1 MRHYFVLLFLAVT
14 LSCSAKQG
22 VSQQTDNKHTFVVD
36 ENLPAPEKNF
46 EILSGELIAKQWA
59 SENKVN
65 KTIAYSFENEDLCN
79 LGQDNFFKCMVQAY
93 AGHHSVILSPD
104 IIWNVIAQGFSQ
116 HVNNN
121 PEALRDRIVYHEKG
135 KITLSVIT
143 KEDLH
148 SPNVKWDELLDT
160 FEKQITENT
169 KDNLADVMRADF
181 STTDK
186 TARIVSQ
193 MTLMSSVKSFLNYE
207 IHYLCGI
214 PSITIEGKVYEV
226 EILDTA
232 GEEDYQNMMDMWISF
247 GEGFLLVFAINDYE
261 SFELL
266 KGKYERILKGKHG
279 TACPIL
285 LVGNK
290 QDLANERKV
299 QFDEA
304 KKLADSWKINY
315 METSAKTNFNCKE
328 AFESLAAEIVKSKNK
343 EDTGPCCPCCKCNI
357 M

>member
-121 PEALRDRIVYHEKG
+121 PEALRD
-135 KITLSVIT
+135 
-143 KEDLH
+143 
-148 SPNVKWDELLDT
+148 
-160 FEKQITENT
+160 
-169 KDNLADVMRADF
+169 
-181 STTDK
+181 
-186 TARIVSQ
+186 
-193 MTLMSSVKSFLNYE
+193 
-207 IHYLCGI
+207 
-214 PSITIEGKVYEV
+214 
-226 EILDTA
+226 
-232 GEEDYQNMMDMWISF
+232 
-247 GEGFLLVFAINDYE
+247 
-261 SFELL
+261 
-266 KGKYERILKGKHG
+266 
-279 TACPIL
+279 
-285 LVGNK
+285 
-290 QDLANERKV
+290 
-299 QFDEA
+299 
-304 KKLADSWKINY
+304 
-315 METSAKTNFNCKE
+315 
-328 AFESLAAEIVKSKNK
+328 
-343 EDTGPCCPCCKCNI
+343 
-357 M
+357 